1 MIKLMIIIN
10 NQHTY
15 NMKNNHDKTHDNY
28 KQSTYCKSEQHN

>member
-28 KQSTYCKSEQHN
+28 KQSTYLQYEKQS